1 MAVKGVA
8 AMNSMPLLMNTSN
21 PKVHRLAD
29 FTDRDKI
36 ALPAVKVS
44 VQAMFLQMAA
54 ERSSAQAAA
63 TTSTGSPSPS
73 PIPTA
78 WRRSSGA
85 AR

>member
-8 AMNSMPLLMNTSN
+8 AMNAMPLLMNTNAARIRS
-21 PKVHRLAD
+21 LAD

-54 ERSSAQAAA
+54 EKELGRPAA
-63 TTSTGSPSPS
+63 TTST
-73 PIPTA
+73 A
-78 WRRSSGA
+78 
-85 AR
+85 